1 MGRISSLCTKASVFL
16 CTKVSVLSF
25 HVLDGIVVT
34 VVMQV
39 TPSNT
44 PAETL
49 LILIE
54 CIPNR
59 PTCIKI
65 IQVHVLAPWYS
76 IQTTTTCWCH
86 LVATILSSPLV
97 GGTYLTNFLPF
108 CGTFPPSCCE
118 DV

>member
-25 HVLDGIVVT
+25 PVLDGIVVT

-49 LILIE
+49 LIILIE
-54 CIPNR
+54 CIPN
-59 PTCIKI
+59 IKI
-65 IQVHVLAPWYS
+65 IQVHVLAPGGPFRLLLP
-76 IQTTTTCWCH
+76 TG
-86 LVATILSSPLV
+86 AT
-97 GGTYLTNFLPF
+97 
-108 CGTFPPSCCE
+108 
-118 DV
+118 